1 MTAAKHLVAIVDD
14 DQRLLESLRELL
26 KSAGYLVLTSLSAQ
40 SLLASPDLVK
50 VDCLIADVDMPAMD
64 GFELQKRVKE
74 TRPGLPVILMTGRHE
89 VVDQQRAL
97 GQGNEGIFGKPFDGQ
112 ALLSAISRSM
122 RPRTEEE
129 RQ

>member
-1 MTAAKHLVAIVDD
+1 
-14 DQRLLESLRELL
+14 
-26 KSAGYLVLTSLSAQ
+26 
-40 SLLASPDLVK
+40 
-50 VDCLIADVDMPAMD
+50 MPAMD

-112 ALLSAISRSM
+112 APFAISRSM

>member
-14 DQRLLESLRELL
+14 DQRLLEFLRELL
-26 KSAGYLVLTSLSAQ
+26 QSAGYLVLTSLSAQ
-40 SLLASPDLVK
+40 SLLASPDLMK